1 MEKKKQKQTY
11 KYRKANSI
19 LYNLTDE
26 YVLTNEE
33 YYELYSF
40 YVTYS
45 MCGNQSMKKRKFTD
59 YGWKSHNIQETKNG
73 KNHKT
78 DLGIA
83 LERVIT
89 FDSDHFSFS
98 TGDDDLGVLFRK
110 YNLEDGPIIDLSTER
125 AVIGIT
131 HEDNKYLKMFHR
143 VRNGLAHGKFILRY
157 SSSKEKMVVIQDD
170 DSNNVTARIVIKLST
185 LMEFINV
192 IDLDDLIKKKIVQEN
207 KTVA

>member
-11 KYRKANSI
+11 KYRKADSI

-59 YGWKSHNIQETKNG
+59 YGWKTHNIQETKNG

-98 TGDDDLGVLFRK
+98 TGDDDLDVLFRK
-110 YNLEDGPIIDLSTER
+110 YNLEDGPIIDLNTER
-125 AVIGIT
+125 AVIGVT
-131 HEDNKYLKMFHR
+131 NEDNKYLKC
-143 VRNGLAHGKFILRY
+143 FIESEMALH
-157 SSSKEKMVVIQDD
+157 MG
-170 DSNNVTARIVIKLST
+170 NL
-185 LMEFINV
+185 F
-192 IDLDDLIKKKIVQEN
+192 LDIRQAKKKWL
-207 KTVA
+207 